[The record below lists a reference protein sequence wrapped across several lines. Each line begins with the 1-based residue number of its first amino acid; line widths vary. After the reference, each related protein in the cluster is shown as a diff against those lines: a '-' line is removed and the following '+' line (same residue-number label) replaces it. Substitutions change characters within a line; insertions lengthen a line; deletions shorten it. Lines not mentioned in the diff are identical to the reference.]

1 MQKLNFAT
9 RVAVL
14 GTAKL
19 FDKNAESGSVFENR
33 KRLQAE
39 INKYKVQINRDEFV
53 KSSAE
58 KDVLKLRKA
67 DSAYKLNG
75 TVIMPF
81 NNRG

>member
-9 RVAVL
+9 RVTVL

-53 KSSAE
+53 KSTAE
-58 KDVLKLRKA
+58 KDALKLRKA
-67 DSAYKLNG
+67 DSACKLKG

-81 NNRG
+81 NSRG

>member
-1 MQKLNFAT
+1 MKKVNFAT
-9 RVAVL
+9 RVTVL

-19 FDKNAESGSVFENR
+19 FDKNAASGAVVENR
-33 KRLQAE
+33 KRVQAE

-67 DSAYKLNG
+67 DSAYKLTG
-75 TVIMPF
+75 TVMMPF
-81 NNRG
+81 NSRG

>member
-9 RVAVL
+9 KVTVL

-19 FDKNAESGSVFENR
+19 FDKNTASGAVVENR
-33 KRLQAE
+33 KRVQAE

-58 KDVLKLRKA
+58 KDVLRLRKA
-67 DSAYKLNG
+67 DSAYKLTG
-75 TVIMPF
+75 TVMMPF

>member
-9 RVAVL
+9 RVTVL

-19 FDKNAESGSVFENR
+19 FDKNTASGAVVENR

-81 NNRG
+81 NSRG

>member
-1 MQKLNFAT
+1 MQKLKFAT